1 MMFAKI
7 LSIMLSVALILVIV
21 VNLKSI
27 WTVFLASVGCMI
39 LNGPRKAT
47 EDAWIKSLLEIRFVR
62 MKTTMGNVV
71 LMAMIAA
78 THIVTFPTARN
89 VDVNFPTD
97 LKTAP
102 ILKK

>member
-21 VNLKSI
+21 VNPKLI
-27 WTVFLASVGCMI
+27 LTVSLAFVGCMI
-39 LNGPRKAT
+39 LNGPMKAT
-47 EDAWIKSLLEIRFVR
+47 EVARTKSLLEITFVR
-62 MKTTMGNVV
+62 TKTTMDNVV

-78 THIVTFPTARN
+78 LPSAIFPTALN

-97 LKTAP
+97 LKIAP
-102 ILKK
+102 TLKK